1 MFRRIQQVHFVGVGG
16 IGMSGIAEVL
26 LNMGFRVSGSDLRRS
41 DVTGRLETLGAKI
54 YEGHAAENVN
64 GAHVVVRSTAVR
76 EDNPEVLEARR
87 RSIPVIPRAEM
98 LGELMRLKPHT
109 VAVAGSHGK
118 TTTTSMVAT
127 VLAHAKLRPSVVVG
141 GVVGAMGSNAR
152 LGKSDLT
159 VVEPDESDRSFLMLT
174 PTFAVVTNID
184 REHMDHYTDMTDVRK
199 CFADFVNK
207 VPFYGAAI
215 LCLDDPHVQAVIPEV
230 VRRRITYGLSAQ
242 ADVAAREVRYDKQFG
257 SVFQVRREGEPVGEV
272 SLQVPGLH
280 NIYNSL
286 AAVAVGL
293 ELEVPFDVIAGALS
307 EFAGVNR
314 RFQFKAEAAGVIVV
328 DDYGHHP
335 TEIRATLVAAKL
347 GSRGRRM
354 VVLFQPHRYTRTQDL
369 MEEFARSFSNAD
381 VLMVT
386 DIYAASEDPIE
397 GVTAAALVEAVRRFG
412 HKDARHVGTIEE
424 ATDALLEEVR
434 PNDMVITLGAGNVYR
449 VGERLPELL
458 KEREQKSEAEV
469 AWRVV
474 GAGSNVLADDREHRY
489 VVVST
494 REVKGEARFEGER
507 VSVSAG
513 FSLPRLCV
521 EAARQG
527 LSGIEGLGGIP
538 GTVGGALWMNAG
550 AYGHEI
556 GEVVESV
563 RVARGG
569 QVVAVPGGEVKWD
582 YRHTSFKEGE
592 LLLGCTLR
600 LRPDGPEKIKARM
613 EEAKQKRF
621 ATQPHG
627 ARSAGCFFKNP
638 PGSGLSTGKM
648 IDEMGMKGERR
659 GGARV

>member
-1 MFRRIQQVHFVGVGG
+1 MFRRIRQVHFVGIGG

-26 LNMGFRVSGSDLRRS
+26 LNMGFRVSGSDLKRS
-41 DVTGRLETLGAKI
+41 EVTARLEALGAKI
-54 YEGHAAENVN
+54 YEGHAAENIN

-76 EDNPEVLEARR
+76 EENPEIVEARR

-98 LGELMRLKPHT
+98 LAELMRLKPHT

-127 VLAHAKLRPSVVVG
+127 VLAQAELDPTVVVG

-152 LGKSDLT
+152 VGKSDLM
-159 VVEPDESDRSFLMLT
+159 VVEADESDRSFLMLT

-207 VPFYGAAI
+207 VPFYGASI

-242 ADVAAREVRYDKQFG
+242 ADIAAREVRYDKQFG
-257 SVFQVRREGEPVGEV
+257 SVFQVRREGEAVGEV

-286 AAVAVGL
+286 AAVAIGL
-293 ELEVPFDVIAGALS
+293 ELEVPFDTIAGALA
-307 EFAGVNR
+307 EFTGVNR
-314 RFQFKAEAAGVIVV
+314 RFQLKGEAAGVIVV

-369 MEEFARSFSNAD
+369 MDEFARSFNNAD

-397 GVTAAALVEAVRRFG
+397 GVTAETLVGAVRRFG
-412 HKDARHVGTIEE
+412 HKDARYVGTIEE
-424 ATDALLEEVR
+424 ATQALLEEVR

-449 VGERLPELL
+449 VGERLPGLL
-458 KEREQKSEAEV
+458 KSRE
-469 AWRVV
+469 
-474 GAGSNVLADDREHRY
+474 
-489 VVVST
+489 
-494 REVKGEARFEGER
+494 
-507 VSVSAG
+507 
-513 FSLPRLCV
+513 
-521 EAARQG
+521 
-527 LSGIEGLGGIP
+527 SG
-538 GTVGGALWMNAG
+538 V
-550 AYGHEI
+550 
-556 GEVVESV
+556 
-563 RVARGG
+563 
-569 QVVAVPGGEVKWD
+569 
-582 YRHTSFKEGE
+582 
-592 LLLGCTLR
+592 
-600 LRPDGPEKIKARM
+600 
-613 EEAKQKRF
+613 
-621 ATQPHG
+621 
-627 ARSAGCFFKNP
+627 
-638 PGSGLSTGKM
+638 
-648 IDEMGMKGERR
+648 
-659 GGARV
+659 